1 MTSPANHQRRLSGSE
16 ALCTAMSTRKTQ
28 KATERTPIDEAELT
42 TQLHTYGLV
51 RTIAD
56 LDCIRS
62 DKSYSALLE
71 TLAIILNG
79 PDAPPIDLYLEEAL
93 GDLKEFK
100 FFSVQHVLC
109 DLIPLLNVDQGVLL
123 AFVTRLVDAGGDDL
137 TAGDPSTAFGEWTKQ
152 DATRAVKV
160 YKAARCGDSFA
171 LRHLSIVLKMHEDI
185 SESLV
190 FVQSDERK
198 AKLSAISALGSMD
211 LGERYEEVLGT
222 LLQEA
227 SSDDEEIALHS
238 LKTAYR
244 AASARRSFLP
254 TGFDEQLER
263 VFHTRSP
270 FAIHLAADLLCLY
283 RGSLTEKAIN
293 LCFDAVSD
301 VDPNSKGTISHIDLA
316 AAQLVDNG
324 CTEKVVRLLNKLLDR
339 AEGQVTLDAFDN
351 TYYALQKAGL
361 DVLGSAVV
369 YWLLNGGTYTRNCLA
384 NKVCSVGQDNPP
396 FSVPAAYLPPESSDQ
411 LFLCRKA
418 IGWFFM
424 DPLAAIVIPL
434 AVLRNGSPDIAK
446 EVLELI
452 YNPLLLSYSGKLK
465 DYLVRYMENDDVNGS
480 GLAELLARKKAFQDA
495 MTGIERLVELHPNEM
510 QREIDYLQ
518 RTEQTKRSMEEASRK
533 SILRELFNEQYIL
546 YGNRFLT
553 QIRING
559 EETNLVEHEMNSFSI
574 SSELPLLDIVDPVG
588 LDYQLSYF
596 KFEDRERR

>member
-1 MTSPANHQRRLSGSE
+1 MTSLVNRPRRLSGSE
-16 ALCTAMSTRKTQ
+16 VFCTAMSTKNTQ
-28 KATERTPIDEAELT
+28 TTTERAPIDEAELT
-42 TQLHTYGLV
+42 AQLRTYGLV

-56 LDCIRS
+56 LDCVCS
-62 DKSYSALLE
+62 DDNYSALLE

-93 GDLKEFK
+93 GDLKGFK

-109 DLIPLLNVDQGVLL
+109 DLIPLLNVDQSVLL

-137 TAGDPSTAFGEWTKQ
+137 AASDPSTAFGEWTKQ
-152 DATRAVKV
+152 DATRAAKV
-160 YKAARCGDSFA
+160 YKAARCGDSSA

-254 TGFDEQLER
+254 TEFDEHLER
-263 VFHTRSP
+263 VFHTRSF
-270 FAIHLAADLLCLY
+270 FAIHLAADLLWLY
-283 RGSLTEKAIN
+283 QGSLTEKAIN
-293 LCFDAVSD
+293 LCLDAVSDAD
-301 VDPNSKGTISHIDLA
+301 VDPNSKDTISHIDLA

-339 AEGQVTLDAFDN
+339 AEGKVTLDEFDN

-369 YWLLNGGTYTRNCLA
+369 YWLLNGDTYTRNCLA

-446 EVLELI
+446 S
-452 YNPLLLSYSGKLK
+452 N
-465 DYLVRYMENDDVNGS
+465 
-480 GLAELLARKKAFQDA
+480 
-495 MTGIERLVELHPNEM
+495 
-510 QREIDYLQ
+510 
-518 RTEQTKRSMEEASRK
+518 
-533 SILRELFNEQYIL
+533 
-546 YGNRFLT
+546 
-553 QIRING
+553 
-559 EETNLVEHEMNSFSI
+559 
-574 SSELPLLDIVDPVG
+574 
-588 LDYQLSYF
+588 
-596 KFEDRERR
+596 

>member
-1 MTSPANHQRRLSGSE
+1 
-16 ALCTAMSTRKTQ
+16 MSTKKTQ
-28 KATERTPIDEAELT
+28 IATERAPIDEAELT
-42 TQLHTYGLV
+42 TQLRTYGLI

-56 LDCIRS
+56 LDCVCS
-62 DKSYSALLE
+62 DDNYSALLE

-152 DATRAVKV
+152 DTTRAAKV

-185 SESLV
+185 SESLA
-190 FVQSDERK
+190 FVQTDERK

-254 TGFDEQLER
+254 TEFDEQLER

-293 LCFDAVSD
+293 LCLDAVSD
-301 VDPNSKGTISHIDLA
+301 VDPNNKGTISHIDLA
-316 AAQLVDNG
+316 AAQFVDNG
-324 CTEKVVRLLNKLLDR
+324 GAERVVCLLNKLLDR

-369 YWLLNGGTYTRNCLA
+369 YWLLNGSRYTRNCLA
-384 NKVCSVGQDNPP
+384 DKVCSVGQDNPP
-396 FSVPAAYLPPESSDQ
+396 FSVPAASLPAESSDQ

-465 DYLVRYMENDDVNGS
+465 DYLVRYMENDDVNSS
-480 GLAELLARKKAFQDA
+480 GLAELLARKKTFQDA
-495 MTGIERLVELHPNEM
+495 MTGIERLVELHPSEM

-518 RTEQTKRSMEEASRK
+518 RTELTKRSMEQASRK
-533 SILRELFNEQYIL
+533 SIFRELFNQQYIL

-574 SSELPLLDIVDPVG
+574 SSELPLLNIVDPVG
-588 LDYQLSYF
+588 LDCQLLHF
-596 KFEDRERR
+596 KFEDREQR